1 MLNMKNLP
9 NIPEELLAYLEQ
21 KSFEQLSESER
32 SLVLKYF
39 SETEYNDCHLACQQS
54 QLYYNQ
60 DIQPSSKVKMNL
72 KKVFSEKHSK
82 SSSLLQ
88 YRIELWKI
96 AAALIPIVFVG
107 YLTLNHHFSSKQ
119 FQTLIVHDTIVLQQK
134 VNIAQRIIDTLI
146 QPKTTAQTKLRS
158 SSKDKVVALIERD
171 EDTSVFRLQ
180 QELNIGL
187 GKLQPEELNENLRP
201 KNGKSMEQDELLKQ
215 FSFAKI

>member
-1 MLNMKNLP
+1 MQNMKNLTY
-9 NIPEELLAYLEQ
+9 IPEELLDNLEQ

-32 SLVLKYF
+32 ILVLKYF
-39 SETEYNDCHLACQQS
+39 SQTEYNDCHLACQQS
-54 QLYYNQ
+54 QLFYNQ

-72 KKVFSEKHSK
+72 MKVFSEKHSK
-82 SSSLLQ
+82 PSSLLQ

-107 YLTLNHHFSSKQ
+107 YLTLNNHFSSKQ

-146 QPKTTAQTKLRS
+146 PPKTTAQTKLRNT
-158 SSKDKVVALIERD
+158 SKGKVAAIIEKD

-180 QELNIGL
+180 QEFNIGL
-187 GKLQPEELNENLRP
+187 GKLQIEEMNENLRP